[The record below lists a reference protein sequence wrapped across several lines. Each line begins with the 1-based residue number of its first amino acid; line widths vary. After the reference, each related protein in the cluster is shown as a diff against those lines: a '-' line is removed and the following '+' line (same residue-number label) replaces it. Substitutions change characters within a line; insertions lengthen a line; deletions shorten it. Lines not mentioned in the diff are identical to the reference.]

1 MFFLKGKFKSVD
13 EHGRTLTFMFLSA
26 KCDDYFEALNNVL
39 QVVHQELSEDTSKCL
54 AKKKSNPIKA
64 FVVAAL
70 IALLV
75 IILILML

>member
-1 MFFLKGKFKSVD
+1 MFG
-13 EHGRTLTFMFLSA
+13 E
-26 KCDDYFEALNNVL
+26 
-39 QVVHQELSEDTSKCL
+39 
-54 AKKKSNPIKA
+54 KKSNPIKA